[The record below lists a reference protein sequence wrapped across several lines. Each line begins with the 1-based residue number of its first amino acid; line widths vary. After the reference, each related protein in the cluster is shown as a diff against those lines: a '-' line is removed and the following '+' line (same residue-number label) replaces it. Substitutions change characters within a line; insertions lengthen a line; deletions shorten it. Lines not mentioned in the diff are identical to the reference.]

1 MICTEIVFRLRSLPP
16 LYVTLDISQNYFR
29 CRINSDIAA
38 AFGVNAM
45 SPADET
51 SKAVEILWSRLPC
64 SDEMDAYERVLGD
77 AMAGDATM
85 FARQDYVEEVWRIVG
100 LVLKENTPVYE
111 YEQGSWGPDEVRQR
125 VSPQGD

>member
-1 MICTEIVFRLRSLPP
+1 
-16 LYVTLDISQNYFR
+16 
-29 CRINSDIAA
+29 
-38 AFGVNAM
+38 M